1 MYIYVYIY
9 IYVHIYMYIYICIDI
24 CIYMYIYVHIYICTY
39 IYMYICTYIYTYIYT
54 YLHIC
59 GCVVGSN
66 IEDRPFGSQGHHVGV
81 RVETHMC
88 QGADKKGQFY
98 RPLGATKTYK
108 N

>member
-1 MYIYVYIY
+1 MYIY
-9 IYVHIYMYIYICIDI
+9 IYVHIYIYV
-24 CIYMYIYVHIYICTY
+24 YVHI
-39 IYMYICTYIYTYIYT
+39 YIYT

-81 RVETHMC
+81 RVKTHMC